1 MARIERVNYDSYIK
15 PLEHIQKSHNDTL
28 ADMANMSQ
36 QSEILD
42 YYLDPNLDKESYN
55 LYNNFK
61 QEFNNQADDFA
72 RNGLTRSNGAK
83 LLNLHRNYNRNVANV
98 LDAVKNR
105 ETERAEQH
113 KLFAESNGQVVF
125 GKEQNADY
133 KSVDDYLHGNKG
145 YIFQKLDEVYKYAKN
160 QAAAASKR
168 EYKENVADAVKVLD
182 NNYYKILEETGYNTQ
197 AAYEKL
203 DAMMADVANQMDLTY
218 NPNNDP
224 SIDPKDNPAGLIRNM
239 REELRRRGLENYSD
253 EDKHKIISSFL
264 TGTYEGLGYDPKLT
278 LKESDKLK
286 KASRSVTSVNLAP
299 PTEPVDPTDFNENEI
314 SIGSSFE
321 DESSDRKRSRLIE
334 DLSLPTN
341 YFVKQVKT
349 TDGYAQKLITPQEY
363 AQQQFDFRVK
373 SGKYHTKTD
382 DKGNIIK
389 DENGNPIYYETVIT
403 GANHSG
409 DVQSKEVV
417 VTPKLDDKKQKEYD
431 DYVNNLTKHFYLT
444 EAQKNAIKNGAFIKP
459 ILEQAS
465 KEIANMKKAVSQ
477 ITYELIIP
485 GDQTGGVLE
494 MTRNRAKSGKYTG
507 AHTGLKYNQN
517 TGEYSFTD
525 KVDNST
531 LDEFYN
537 APGAKQKG
545 MLFQLVYA
553 PMTSTDQYGNV
564 KGDIFQV
571 AFCSTA
577 WDEPIFFP
585 LSAFS
590 SAKNSAETAE
600 IYKAQQ
606 RSKIMIDA
614 LKEQLGCTNDADLIE
629 EINEQIRIGNLQQDF
644 LKKQILRKT
653 SERGQIKSNNQF
665 KDVFDADIKTL
676 EPVKY
681 KNKQYNKP
689 KQEEKK
695 SDGEEK

>member
-1 MARIERVNYDSYIK
+1 MARIERVDYSTYIK
-15 PLEHIQKSHNDTL
+15 PLEHIQKAHNDTL
-28 ADMANMSQ
+28 ADMANMSS

-42 YYLDPNLDKESYN
+42 YYLDPERDSESYN

-61 QEFNNQADDFA
+61 QEFNTNVDDFA
-72 RNGLTRSNGAK
+72 KNGLTRNNGAR
-83 LLNLHRNYNRNVANV
+83 LLNLHRNYNKNVANV

-113 KLFAESNGQVVF
+113 KLSQQSNGQIVF
-125 GKEQNADY
+125 GKGQNADY
-133 KSVDDYLHGNKG
+133 KSVDDYLQGNKG
-145 YIFQKLDEVYKYAKN
+145 FDYQNLDEIHKFAKN
-160 QAAAASKR
+160 EAEGASKR
-168 EYKENVADAVKVLD
+168 RYSNNLADAVRVLG
-182 NNYYKILEETGYNTQ
+182 NNYYNVLEKEGYNTEDS
-197 AAYEKL
+197 YKII
-203 DAMMADVANQMDLTY
+203 
-218 NPNNDP
+218 NNLLSDMETQLKGGTSP
-224 SIDPKDNPAGLIRNM
+224 TEGGDDNPDGFIRNM
-239 REELRRRGLENYSD
+239 RAELQKRGIENYSE
-253 EDKHKIISSFL
+253 EDKRKIIDAFL
-264 TGTYEGLGYDPKLT
+264 TGTYEGLSYTEKNKQLETP
-278 LKESDKLK
+278 EM
-286 KASRSVTSVNLAP
+286 KAKGASKTSVTIAP
-299 PTEPVDPTDFNENEI
+299 PTEKVDPTDFNENEI
-314 SIGSSFE
+314 GIGSSFE
-321 DESSDRKRSRLIE
+321 DESSDRKRNRLIE
-334 DLSLPTN
+334 DLSKQTN
-341 YFVKQVKT
+341 YCVKQIKT
-349 TDGYAQKLITPQEY
+349 VDGYAQRLSTPQEY

-373 SGKYHTKTD
+373 SGEYHTKTD

-389 DENGNPIYYETVIT
+389 DEKGNPIYYKTVIT

-409 DVQSKEVV
+409 NVQSEEVA

-431 DYVNNLTKHFYLT
+431 DYVNNLAKNFYLT

-465 KEIANMKKAVSQ
+465 KEISNMKKAVAQ
-477 ITYELIIP
+477 PTYELIIP

-507 AHTGLKYNQN
+507 AHTGLKYNPY

-525 KVDNST
+525 IVDNST
-531 LDEFYN
+531 LDEFYD

-553 PMTSTDQYGNV
+553 PMISTDQYGNV

-614 LKEQLGCTNDADLIE
+614 LKEQLGVTNDAELID
-629 EINEQIRIGNLQQDF
+629 EINEQIRIGKLQQDF

-665 KDVFDADIKTL
+665 KDVFDADISTL

-681 KNKQYNKP
+681 KNKQYKKP
-689 KQEEKK
+689 NQEAKEN
-695 SDGEEK
+695 GEEN

>member
-1 MARIERVNYDSYIK
+1 MAQFKGFSYDEYTK
-15 PLEHIQKSHNDTL
+15 PLEHLQKVHNETL
-28 ADMANMSQ
+28 ADMNNMSS
-36 QSEILD
+36 QSDILD
-42 YYLDPNLDKESYN
+42 YYLDPERDKESYA

-61 QEFNNQADDFA
+61 QEFNKQADDFA
-72 RNGLTRSNGAK
+72 RNGLTRSNGMN
-83 LLNLHRNYNRNVANV
+83 LLRLHRNYNNNVANV
-98 LDAVKNR
+98 LDALKNKK
-105 ETERAEQH
+105 TEEAAQMAAQE
-113 KLFAESNGQVVF
+113 KNNGQMVYSSY
-125 GKEQNADY
+125 AHD
-133 KSVDDYLHGNKG
+133 KSVDDYLRGKMG
-145 YIFQKLDEVYKYAKN
+145 YKEQNLDEVHKFAKN
-160 QAAAASKR
+160 EAAAASGR
-168 EYKENVADAVKVLD
+168 EYTDNIANAVKALGNMYYHVRTQRGFDNRQAYDIINSLMQDAENRLQWNGLD
-182 NNYYKILEETGYNTQ
+182 N
-197 AAYEKL
+197 
-203 DAMMADVANQMDLTY
+203 
-218 NPNNDP
+218 
-224 SIDPKDNPAGLIRNM
+224 IDSKDSPLGFIRNM
-239 REELRRRGLENYSD
+239 RAELQKRGIENYSN
-253 EDKHKIISSFL
+253 EDQDKIINAFL
-264 TGTYEGLGYDPKLT
+264 TGTYEGLKLDIT
-278 LKESDKLK
+278 NDFKDTPEMAKSK
-286 KASRSVTSVNLAP
+286 RGNTSVKVYTGQ
-299 PTEPVDPTDFNENEI
+299 TEKVDPSDFNENEI
-314 SIGSSFE
+314 GVASSFE

-341 YFVKQVKT
+341 YCVKQVKT
-349 TDGYAQKLITPQEY
+349 IDGYAQRLSTPQEY

-389 DENGNPIYYETVIT
+389 DEKGNPIYYETVIT

-409 DVQSKEVV
+409 NVTSEEVA
-417 VTPKLDDKKQKEYD
+417 VTPELNYKKQKEYD
-431 DYVNNLTKHFYLT
+431 DYVDNLAKNFYLS
-444 EAQKNAIKNGAFIKP
+444 EEQKNAIKNGAFIKP

-465 KEIANMKKAVSQ
+465 KEISNMKKAVAQ
-477 ITYELIIP
+477 PTYELIIP

-507 AHTGLKYNQN
+507 AHTGLKYNPY

-525 KVDNST
+525 IVDNST
-531 LDEFYN
+531 LDEFYD

-614 LKEQLGCTNDADLIE
+614 LKEQLGVTNDAELID
-629 EINEQIRIGNLQQDF
+629 EINEQIRIGKLQQDF

-665 KDVFDADIKTL
+665 KDIFDADISTL

-689 KQEEKK
+689 KQEEEE
-695 SDGEEK
+695 SNGEEIN

>member
-1 MARIERVNYDSYIK
+1 MARIERVDYSTYIK
-15 PLEHIQKSHNDTL
+15 PLEHIQKAHNDTL
-28 ADMANMSQ
+28 ADMANMSS

-42 YYLDPNLDKESYN
+42 YYLDPERDSESYN

-61 QEFNNQADDFA
+61 QEFNTNVDDFA
-72 RNGLTRSNGAK
+72 KNGLTRNNGAR
-83 LLNLHRNYNRNVANV
+83 LLNLHRNYNQNIANV

-113 KLFAESNGQVVF
+113 KLYQQSNGQVVF
-125 GKEQNADY
+125 GAGQNADE
-133 KSVDDYLHGNKG
+133 KSVDDYLQGKKG
-145 YIFQKLDEVYKYAKN
+145 YVFQDLDEVQKSAKN
-160 QAAAASKR
+160 FAAAASKR
-168 EYKENVADAVKVLD
+168 NYSNNIADAVRALG
-182 NNYYKILEETGYNTQ
+182 NNYYHALEKEGYNN
-197 AAYEKL
+197 
-203 DAMMADVANQMDLTY
+203 ADSYKIINNLLNQTENIIDNSY
-218 NPNNDP
+218 NLND
-224 SIDPKDNPAGLIRNM
+224 DNPEGNPADFIRNM
-239 REELRRRGLENYSD
+239 RDELNRRGIENYSE
-253 EDKHKIISSFL
+253 EDRRKLIESYIN
-264 TGTYEGLGYDPKLT
+264 GIDEGLSYKETNQFKDTPEMRARGASKTNVTIAPK
-278 LKESDKLK
+278 
-286 KASRSVTSVNLAP
+286 
-299 PTEPVDPTDFNENEI
+299 TEKVDPTDFNENEI
-314 SIGSSFE
+314 GVASSFE

-341 YFVKQVKT
+341 YCVTQVKT
-349 TDGYAQKLITPQEY
+349 VVGYAQRLSTPQEY

-373 SGKYHTKTD
+373 SGEYHTKTD

-389 DENGNPIYYETVIT
+389 DEKGNPIYYKTVVT

-409 DVQSKEVV
+409 NVTSKEVV

-431 DYVNNLTKHFYLT
+431 DYVNNLAKNFYLT
-444 EAQKNAIKNGAFIKP
+444 EEQKNAIKNGAFIKP

-465 KEIANMKKAVSQ
+465 KEISNMKKAVAQ
-477 ITYELIIP
+477 PTYELIIP

-507 AHTGLKYNQN
+507 AHTGLKYNPY

-525 KVDNST
+525 IVDNST
-531 LDEFYN
+531 LDEFYD

-614 LKEQLGCTNDADLIE
+614 LKEKLGVTNDAELID
-629 EINEQIRIGNLQQDF
+629 EINEQIRIGKLQQDF

-665 KDVFDADIKTL
+665 KDIFDADISTL

-689 KQEEKK
+689 KQEVKEGN
-695 SDGEEK
+695 GEEN